1 MESIVKTSSTMETC
15 VEVSKNFAVRYAG
28 SWYQITPKTYE
39 PERQT
44 YQIAWKMIRGSD
56 SKTAYREWFS
66 EEQKSAKLLYPVI
79 KNE

>member
-1 MESIVKTSSTMETC
+1 METRP
-15 VEVSKNFAVRYAG
+15 EVSKNFAVRYAG
-28 SWYQITPKTYE
+28 CWYEIIPTSYE
-39 PERQT
+39 SERQT

-66 EEQKSAKLLYPVI
+66 EEREMAKLLYPVI

>member
-1 MESIVKTSSTMETC
+1 
-15 VEVSKNFAVRYAG
+15 
-28 SWYQITPKTYE
+28 
-39 PERQT
+39 
-44 YQIAWKMIRGSD
+44 MIRGSD